1 MHNLAQLFD
10 GVPTSIISDS
20 MRRIAGSRTLVP
32 RHASGG
38 VVGTAYTVKV
48 RSGDNLYIHDALR
61 KARPGQI
68 LVVDGEG
75 HKERALVGEIMMQ
88 VARMRGLAGFII
100 YGAIRDSAAFKEH
113 NFPCYSCWV
122 THQGPLKNG
131 PGEHNVPV
139 AIDNCVVS
147 PGDIVVGDADGVVF
161 VPQEKAQEIAAS
173 SRKKMQAEANVL
185 AGIADG
191 IYDDAWIDAA
201 LKNQLV

>member
-1 MHNLAQLFD
+1 MSNPAQLFH

-20 MRRIAGSRTLVP
+20 MRRIAGTRTLVP
-32 RHASGG
+32 RHAHGE

-61 KARPGQI
+61 KIQPGQV

-88 VARMRGLAGFII
+88 VAKMRGVAGFVI
-100 YGAIRDSAAFKEH
+100 YGAIRDSDAFKEH
-113 NFPCYSCWV
+113 NFPCYSCGV

-131 PGEHNVPV
+131 PGEHNVPI
-139 AIDNCVVS
+139 ALENCIVS

-161 VPQEKAQEIAAS
+161 VPQGQAQEIAAA
-173 SRKKMQAEANVL
+173 SRKKMQAEAAVL
-185 AGIADG
+185 EGIAKG
-191 IYDDAWIDAA
+191 VYDDAWIDDA
-201 LKNQLV
+201 LKAQLV

>member
-185 AGIADG
+185 AGISDG
-191 IYDDAWIDAA
+191 M
-201 LKNQLV
+201 